1 MRLPREFYIPKGA
14 MKVSDK
20 LSDAVAYVSI
30 NRNGKPGAVVF
41 YGKQA
46 KPVADYYYLTETE
59 RAEAVQKL
67 FANRREIM
75 GWKDKR
81 KVERKIGAESFRASV
96 EVGDIF
102 HYSFGY
108 DETHNV
114 FVEVTEIKGKYA
126 VIREVTQAQRNLGYD
141 NRYQCGPQPGDFCGQ
156 PQRVLLQDGYIKVGR
171 HFASKWNTGRVA
183 GVPVGRS
190 YTGGGTH

>member
-14 MKVSDK
+14 FKVSDK
-20 LSDAVAYVSI
+20 LSDAVAYVGN
-30 NRNGKPGAVVF
+30 NRHGKPCAVVF

-46 KPVADYYYLTETE
+46 KPVADYYYRDEAE
-59 RAEAVQKL
+59 RAEAVEKL

-81 KVERKIGAESFRASV
+81 KADRKAGAESFRASV

-114 FVEVTEIKGKYA
+114 FVEVTEINGKHA
-126 VIREVTQAQRNLGYD
+126 TIREVKQAQRDLGY
-141 NRYQCGPQPGDFCGQ
+141 RHECKPQPGDFCGE
-156 PQRVLLQDGYIKVGR
+156 PQRVLIQDGYIRVGR

-183 GVPVGRS
+183 GTPVGPS
-190 YTGGGTH
+190 YLGGGTH